1 MGKMNLAGGSWEDK
15 ALSRMSLFSE
25 ENSLNEMQNSFLLTS
40 IVFVHISCYK
50 VCLKS
55 YSG

>member
-1 MGKMNLAGGSWEDK
+1 MNLAGGSWEDK
-15 ALSRMSLFSE
+15 VISKMRIFSE
-25 ENSLNEMQNSFLLTS
+25 ENSLNEKQNILSL
-40 IVFVHISCYK
+40 INIIFVHVSYYK